1 MSTVTAGQR
10 RAELALIRSRLLG
23 SSHPWLFSLSLSPP
37 LHETRTFD
45 NIMLDGMANGIL
57 PNGTAKPAQ
66 EVHLTSADVIRL
78 EHEHGA
84 HK

>member
-1 MSTVTAGQR
+1 MSTVAAR
-10 RAELALIRSRLLG
+10 RADLTHARLRLHG
-23 SSHPWLFSLSLSPP
+23 SSHPRLFSLSPLPP
-37 LHETRTFD
+37 PPHETQFFD
-45 NIMLDGMANGIL
+45 NIMLDGMANGVL